1 MAIYTTNQV
10 RHMYVMKNANIA
22 QEGGL
27 TVNKT
32 NDNKIYFTF
41 NGKGGVLRSDLID
54 LNKIEYVKFK
64 EASAYNRYL
73 KQATVTLN
81 TEYSNSSDTNHVIP
95 GQDYILRVK
104 IKNYM
109 TLAEEPS
116 LMQYGIVHAT
126 KNMTD
131 SKFYLKLALSLA
143 KNISRID
150 SPMVSV
156 ALKTTEG
163 ETPVTMLSK
172 ESELTGTYT
181 GVIVK
186 EVDQTPTWILG
197 KVSVKPINFEVW
209 SSTVTDDETSL
220 EYNWGVVE
228 YGNTTQAVNNGTR
241 IADMEYFYM
250 GERGDIYRDVDSRN
264 RMYTEYMVD
273 PTQPYSTLDIHYA
286 FTDSNESVQKS
297 EKDVLIVSTDNT
309 ILEAV
314 YDEINGYLNPDLNS
328 EAAE

>member
-1 MAIYTTNQV
+1 
-10 RHMYVMKNANIA
+10 
-22 QEGGL
+22 
-27 TVNKT
+27 
-32 NDNKIYFTF
+32 
-41 NGKGGVLRSDLID
+41 
-54 LNKIEYVKFK
+54 
-64 EASAYNRYL
+64 
-73 KQATVTLN
+73 
-81 TEYSNSSDTNHVIP
+81 
-95 GQDYILRVK
+95 
-104 IKNYM
+104 M

-156 ALKTTEG
+156 ALNTTDSEI
-163 ETPVTMLSK
+163 PVTMSSK
-172 ESELTGTYT
+172 ESDLTGTYT

-197 KVSVKPINFEVW
+197 KISVKPVNFEVW

-286 FTDSNESVQKS
+286 FIDSNESVQKS

-328 EAAE
+328 DSGSNSDPDPDPDPNP